1 MPPSFVSFSGLY
13 SGYLRRCFT
22 GAGLFSQKIDIDDE
36 TTLHVWGPT
45 NQATEKPSLV
55 LIHGFGPTA
64 IWQWRQQVQFLAPH
78 FNIYVPDLIFFGEST
93 TRSKERSEKFQA
105 ESVGKLLEKLGLKK
119 CHVVGTSYG
128 GIVAYNMAK
137 MLGEEKIEKVVI
149 CSSGVNMTKNHNVK
163 LLERAGMDKIED
175 LMLPS
180 STQNLRKLMTLAVA
194 KRIPFMPEFL
204 LKDFL
209 KSKIIIIFRG
219 GKTRRGGGF
228 GRGKVG
234 RYCNNNVQ
242 CQVCPKFD
250 HSALNCW
257 HGFNY
262 QFQPASSGSSCNW
275 NQWHGA
281 SNYYNQVSANV
292 WPKPPSLSRL
302 AHSFTS
308 PPSIFVANT
317 FPFAILLQVS

>member
-209 KSKIIIIFRG
+209 K
-219 GKTRRGGGF
+219 
-228 GRGKVG
+228 
-234 RYCNNNVQ
+234 CDNMMN
-242 CQVCPKFD
+242 
-250 HSALNCW
+250 L
-257 HGFNY
+257 
-262 QFQPASSGSSCNW
+262 
-275 NQWHGA
+275 
-281 SNYYNQVSANV
+281 VS
-292 WPKPPSLSRL
+292 
-302 AHSFTS
+302 
-308 PPSIFVANT
+308 
-317 FPFAILLQVS
+317 

>member
-209 KSKIIIIFRG
+209 KVVYKHLEPSI
-219 GKTRRGGGF
+219 
-228 GRGKVG
+228 
-234 RYCNNNVQ
+234 
-242 CQVCPKFD
+242 
-250 HSALNCW
+250 
-257 HGFNY
+257 
-262 QFQPASSGSSCNW
+262 
-275 NQWHGA
+275 
-281 SNYYNQVSANV
+281 
-292 WPKPPSLSRL
+292 PSLVGGRCQIRRSR
-302 AHSFTS
+302 
-308 PPSIFVANT
+308 
-317 FPFAILLQVS
+317 